1 MCSWFVSR
9 GHSVDVI
16 AGLPHYPEWEI
27 HQEYKN
33 KGFYTEAID
42 GVNIL
47 RVPHFVPPADRVNA
61 KTRIKLE
68 TSFHLKS
75 LRYALPI
82 LFKKKKYDAVIA
94 VCPPMQSGL
103 FPMIYKIFRNV
114 PWIFHVQD
122 LQVDAALNLGIL
134 KNHTIIRKMLF
145 GIEKMLFKN
154 ATKVSTITDAMK
166 QKIINK
172 GIDPNKMVLFPNW
185 ADLDFIKPMDRNN
198 PLRKEF
204 GYTEDDT
211 VIMYAGNM
219 GEKQGLE
226 IIIDAACH
234 FTQDSNIQFAMVG
247 DGTAKKRLTKLTRD
261 KGLTNLHFFPLQ
273 PLQKLP
279 NLLAMAD
286 IHLVIQKREACDLV
300 MPSKLTNI
308 LAAGRPIIATAKY
321 GSHLYQVIVEN
332 QCGLVLKSH
341 RTVELI
347 EGIKNL
353 TNQALMV
360 EQMGQKSRFYAI
372 NYFDKEKILQEMV
385 YNINRIMT

>member
-68 TSFHLKS
+68 TSFQLNS
-75 LRYALPI
+75 WRYALPI
-82 LFKKKKYDAVIA
+82 LFKNKKYDTVIA

-103 FPMIYKIFRNV
+103 FPMIYKMFRNV
-114 PWIFHVQD
+114 PWVFHVQD

-134 KNHTIIRKMLF
+134 KNHRIIRKILF
-145 GIEKMLFKN
+145 GIEKTLFRN
-154 ATKVSTITDAMK
+154 ATKVSTITDAME
-166 QKIINK
+166 QRIIDK
-172 GIDPNKMVLFPNW
+172 GIDQNKMILFPNW
-185 ADLDFIKPMDRNN
+185 ADLDFIRPMDRNN
-198 PLRKEF
+198 ILRKEF

-234 FTQDSNIQFAMVG
+234 FTQDRNIQFAMVG
-247 DGTAKKRLTKLTRD
+247 DGTAKGRLQRLAQEKRLN
-261 KGLTNLHFFPLQ
+261 NLRFFPLQ
-273 PLQKLP
+273 PLEKLP
-279 NLLAMAD
+279 ELLAMGD
-286 IHLVIQKREACDLV
+286 IHLVIQKSEASDLV

-308 LAAGRPIIATAKY
+308 LAAGRPLITTTIYNTQLDKIIKEY
-321 GSHLYQVIVEN
+321 GIGISSIPGDYVSLIDSINKLIGNSNLGFTMEEN
-332 QCGLVLKSH
+332 
-341 RTVELI
+341 
-347 EGIKNL
+347 
-353 TNQALMV
+353 AL
-360 EQMGQKSRFYAI
+360 QYANSFI
-372 NYFDKEKILQEMV
+372 DKKKILVNLEQQ
-385 YNINRIMT
+385 IMSIVS